1 MSFYADDMLSL
12 LLRLSS
18 YSVAGGCL
26 GRSPLSWIT
35 FSPGPAPHTTLQAS
49 IHCDVLEFSIFN
61 YIKLLPW
68 HINYIQFDF
77 KLLAIFCDVAILQT
91 NEKLELQLSVYNVG
105 MKFALFHFL

>member
-1 MSFYADDMLSL
+1 MPPADDMLSL

-35 FSPGPAPHTTLQAS
+35 YSPGPAPHTALQAC
-49 IHCDVLEFSIFN
+49 IHCDVLEFLDFQEIQLSPRH
-61 YIKLLPW
+61 K
-68 HINYIQFDF
+68 NYIQFGF
-77 KLLAIFCDVAILQT
+77 KAPAVFCDVAILQT

-105 MKFALFHFL
+105 IKFALFHFL